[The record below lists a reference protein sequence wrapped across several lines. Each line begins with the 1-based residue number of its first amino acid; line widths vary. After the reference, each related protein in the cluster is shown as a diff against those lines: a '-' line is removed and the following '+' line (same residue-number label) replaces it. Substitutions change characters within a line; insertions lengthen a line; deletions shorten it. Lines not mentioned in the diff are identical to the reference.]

1 MIALIKG
8 VVEEKQQR
16 YLVALTVSGLGYKVG
31 VSPDLLSKTKV
42 GQEVKLFIH
51 SHVKEDAFDLYGF
64 ETKAELNLFELLI
77 SVSGVGP
84 KTAML
89 VMSSGS
95 VNEIM
100 AAIAKGDAGFFTNT
114 SGIGTKG
121 SQRIIVDL
129 RSKVGA
135 LGELDLSEE
144 GQSENK
150 QIVEALRGFGFKES
164 EARAAIKSLPKDKDL
179 TLEQKIKLA
188 LRSLSH

>member
-135 LGELDLSEE
+135 LGELDLSE
-144 GQSENK
+144 GYSERINK
-150 QIVEALRGFGFKES
+150 ERERIICELEADGCTFKEADEKTAERYDEFVS
-164 EARAAIKSLPKDKDL
+164 SLD
-179 TLEQKIKLA
+179 
-188 LRSLSH
+188 RSLDSE